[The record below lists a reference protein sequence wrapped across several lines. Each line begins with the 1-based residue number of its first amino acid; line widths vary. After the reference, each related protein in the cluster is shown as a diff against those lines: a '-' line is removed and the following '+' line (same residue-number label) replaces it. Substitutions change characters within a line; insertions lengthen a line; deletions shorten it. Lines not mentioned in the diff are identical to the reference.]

1 MSGSEIASL
10 IAAGG
15 FVLLVLFLAVPI
27 LKLGKLIDK
36 SADSVTQMTEELT
49 PLVAELTVALEETN
63 RQLKKVDSITNDV
76 SSVTTNLASL
86 VAVFTSSMGGTLAK
100 LAGFGGVIGN
110 LLGKKKR

>member
-15 FVLLVLFLAVPI
+15 FVVLVLFLAVPI

-36 SADSVTQMTEELT
+36 SADSVSQMTEELM
-49 PLVAELTVALEETN
+49 PLFAEVTVTLEETN
-63 RQLKKVDSITNDV
+63 RQLKKIDSITTDV
-76 SSVTTNLASL
+76 SQVTTNLSSL

-100 LAGFGGVIGN
+100 LAGLGGFLTN

>member
-49 PLVAELTVALEETN
+49 PLVAELTVTLEETN

-100 LAGFGGVIGN
+100 LAGFGGVVGN